1 MNAYDVIDLAR
12 EALIQAFFLAA
23 PLLAAALLTSVLMG
37 MLQTLTQ
44 VQDSAVSMVPRIL
57 AVLAALGICLPW
69 MLDRIVEYSQTL
81 FQQIPLTVTG
91 G

>member
-23 PLLAAALLTSVLMG
+23 PLLAVALLTSVLMG